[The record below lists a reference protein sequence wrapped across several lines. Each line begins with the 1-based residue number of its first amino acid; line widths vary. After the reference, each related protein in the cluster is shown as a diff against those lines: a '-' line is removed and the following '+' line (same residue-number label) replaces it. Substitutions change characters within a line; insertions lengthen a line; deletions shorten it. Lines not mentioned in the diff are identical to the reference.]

1 MWPAPEAW
9 QNNCN
14 QCTVNKLGCS
24 IGSICIAKRKRAEG
38 SGVKARKEPKQ
49 AQVEGS
55 DGEVELGLDDTE
67 FSGFDM
73 GVRVTQDLSVTLLR
87 IWQEMS
93 VQSEI
98 MWQMLQVS
106 MAQLDIL
113 RVGSNDL
120 ESQAKVLC
128 WIGSGLSV
136 VRTQEA
142 QSRSTRLRELES
154 QGCALVAK
162 EKLQGLSG
170 SGEKSRSRAQ

>member
-1 MWPAPEAW
+1 MKW
-9 QNNCN
+9 
-14 QCTVNKLGCS
+14 
-24 IGSICIAKRKRAEG
+24 KRAKG
-38 SGVKARKEPKQ
+38 LGVKARKEPKW

-113 RVGSNDL
+113 QVSGNDL
-120 ESQAKVLC
+120 ASQAKALC
-128 WIGSGLSV
+128 QIGSGLSV

-142 QSRSTRLRELES
+142 QSRSTRLWELELW
-154 QGCALVAK
+154 GCALVAK

-170 SGEKSRSRAQ
+170 SGEKLESGPIEGPSEIPEETLI